1 MNAHLIND
9 HWLITFLCRSNL
21 NNNTWVINNFFP
33 DFWVKIFKNIDGIHY
48 GKNAMI
54 FVIWCDKMIM
64 FIYNPFNIKLVHIC
78 FLEEVLLL
86 FMLFITLGN
95 MSVLPLTEIF
105 YTINGN
111 QRGLYGGFQPGLKVQ
126 LCIPSSCTWCTKLKF
141 QPGIKISI

>member
-1 MNAHLIND
+1 MNPHLIND

-54 FVIWCDKMIM
+54 FVIWCDKIIM
-64 FIYNPFNIKLVHIC
+64 FIYNPFNIKLVDIC

-105 YTINGN
+105 YTTNGN
-111 QRGLYGGFQPGLKVQ
+111 QRADYMEIFSPV
-126 LCIPSSCTWCTKLKF
+126 WKF
-141 QPGIKISI
+141 NSVYRVHVLDVSNWNFNQG

>member
-1 MNAHLIND
+1 MNPHLIND

-54 FVIWCDKMIM
+54 FVIWCDKIIM
-64 FIYNPFNIKLVHIC
+64 LIYNPFNIKLVDIC

-105 YTINGN
+105 YTTNGN
-111 QRGLYGGFQPGLKVQ
+111 QRADYIEVF
-126 LCIPSSCTWCTKLKF
+126 SSVWKF
-141 QPGIKISI
+141 NSIYRVHVLDVPNWNFNQG